1 MSRRRTA
8 GTLLVLLAV
17 LAGMLVIGWNA
28 ASKPFPK
35 VLGSTPAC
43 QAEKVRKQIFR
54 REVTVSVYND
64 SKRSGLADR
73 TLAELERRS
82 FRPGDVAN
90 APAGIKVGYV
100 QVLSTDEDDPEAQLV
115 ANQFKPRAKVVQADD
130 EYGPGVDVMLG
141 PQFKKLRKP
150 GPKKLRLDKPIRS
163 CIAEVD
169 TGTGT
174 GQ

>member
-1 MSRRRTA
+1 M
-8 GTLLVLLAV
+8 VLLAV

-90 APAGIKVGYV
+90 APAGIKVTYA
-100 QVLSTDEDDPEAQLV
+100 QVLSTDKDDPEALLV
-115 ANQFKPRAKVVQADD
+115 AKQFRPRAHLVVADD

-141 PQFKKLRKP
+141 PRFKKLRKP
-150 GPKKLRLDKPIRS
+150 APRSLKLDEPIRR
-163 CIAEVD
+163 CVDVVD
-169 TGTGT
+169 TGTV
-174 GQ
+174 Q

>member
-1 MSRRRTA
+1 MSRGRTA
-8 GTLLVLLAV
+8 GTLVVLVAVLLV
-17 LAGMLVIGWNA
+17 MLVVGWNA
-28 ASKPFPK
+28 VSKPFPK
-35 VLGSTPAC
+35 VVGATPAC
-43 QAEKVRKQIFR
+43 QAEKVKKQIFR

-73 TLAELERRS
+73 TLAALERRS

-90 APAGIKVGYV
+90 APAGIKVNYA

-115 ANQFKPRAKVVQADD
+115 ANQFKPPARVVQADD

-141 PQFKKLRKP
+141 PDFKKLRKP
-150 GPKKLRLDKPIRS
+150 GPKALKLDEPIRS
-163 CIAEVD
+163 CVD
-169 TGTGT
+169 QVDPGT